1 MSSRHRARERSLQIL
16 FQWDARK
23 GPIEDAISSFYD
35 TLYSEQSETPPA
47 PDEFVDRLVKGVVE
61 NIAEIDR
68 RLAQHAEHWRIERM
82 PAVDRNVLR
91 MAIYE
96 MMALDTPPPVAIDE
110 AIELARR
117 FSGEESVQFINGVLD
132 AAKREIDSAARYGQ
146 G

>member
-1 MSSRHRARERSLQIL
+1 MPSRHRARERSLQIL

-23 GPIEDAISSFYD
+23 GPIEDAIFSFYD

-91 MAIYE
+91 LAIYE

>member
-1 MSSRHRARERSLQIL
+1 MPSRHRARERSLQIL

-23 GPIEDAISSFYD
+23 GPIEDAIFSFYD
-35 TLYSEQSETPPA
+35 TLYSEQSETQPA

-91 MAIYE
+91 LAIYE

-132 AAKREIDSAARYGQ
+132 AAKREIESAARYGQ